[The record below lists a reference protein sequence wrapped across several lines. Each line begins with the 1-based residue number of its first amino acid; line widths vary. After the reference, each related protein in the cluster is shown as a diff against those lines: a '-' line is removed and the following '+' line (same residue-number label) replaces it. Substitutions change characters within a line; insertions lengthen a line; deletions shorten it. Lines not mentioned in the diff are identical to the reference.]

1 MPKKTKEWRK
11 TLSNVF
17 NNDKTNKFLK
27 RLSSKFDRD
36 VTVNFKL
43 IDNID
48 QKVKIKS
55 GKMHIGKKHTCESA
69 GELVEYLK
77 SRFTKGFN
85 TINRST
91 KEVEGYGENIT
102 NFLKSEFEKGKPKE
116 GHHQSTVRLF
126 KDFYIDPIFYRVRK
140 FSTKYSNEIK
150 TTRAQLID
158 PVVNAYEKGSEKKK
172 MEKEFKELIK
182 QGGDVSRFKFKSTL
196 GVAIKN
202 IRELSAWNKKLK
214 RELPDELKRTKEAI
228 DDIKEGNYRI
238 G

>member
-27 RLSSKFDRD
+27 RLSAKFDRD

-48 QKVKIKS
+48 QKVKIEGEKI
-55 GKMHIGKKHTCESA
+55 HIGKRHTFESA
-69 GELVEYLK
+69 GEVVRYLER
-77 SRFTKGFN
+77 RFARGFKV
-85 TINRST
+85 INRST
-91 KEVEGYGENIT
+91 KEVEEYGENIT

-116 GHHQSTVRLF
+116 GHHQSTVRFF
-126 KDFYIDPIFYRVRK
+126 KDFYIDPIFDRVRK
-140 FSTKYSNEIK
+140 FSTKYANEIK
-150 TTRAQLID
+150 TTRTQLID
-158 PVVNAYEKGSEKKK
+158 PVVNAYKKSSEKKN

-182 QGGDVSRFKFKSTL
+182 QGGDVSRFKFKSDL
-196 GVAIKN
+196 GIAIKN

-214 RELPDELKRTKEAI
+214 RELPDELKRAKEAI
-228 DDIKEGNYRI
+228 DDIKERR
-238 G
+238 